1 MPNNVF
7 MAGIFA
13 AAEATALTIDGEEI
27 EVSQCA
33 HDVNSGIVDTITPD
47 ANLESVL
54 DSGYTILLALRSSGG
69 DVTYNDSGGNIVIAN
84 GSHMTVPEN
93 AVALFYYHND
103 TWVAVMAVLPDDV
116 DIEGDLVVDGL
127 VAPGEFR
134 LPDVGASAQSFGFN
148 TPAEAVQFHANL
160 SGANIVPYLDL
171 PWWRRYEISTTDDT
185 PADITS
191 YSVDEDTVV
200 ILRGKVIAKR
210 DDVTE
215 CYTAT
220 FEASARR
227 EGTDPVV
234 LVGSPTIN
242 AKEDSS
248 GTPAFDIA
256 VTGSSSGVHFEATGE
271 SGKNY
276 DWTLSLEVF
285 VV

>member
-13 AAEATALTIDGEEI
+13 AAEATALTIDGETI

-33 HDVNSGIVDTITPD
+33 HDVNSGNVDTITPD
-47 ANLESVL
+47 ANLESIL
-54 DSGYTILLALRSSGG
+54 DSGYTILLALRSSSG
-69 DVTYNDSGGNIVIAN
+69 VVNYLHGGNIVIAN

-93 AVALFYYHND
+93 AVALFYYHSD

-171 PWWRRYEISTTDDT
+171 PWFRRYEISTTDDT
-185 PADITS
+185 PDDITS

-248 GTPAFDIA
+248 GTPAFDIT
-256 VTGSSSGVHFEATGE
+256 VTGSSSGVHFGVTGE

-276 DWTLSLEVF
+276 DWTLSYEVF